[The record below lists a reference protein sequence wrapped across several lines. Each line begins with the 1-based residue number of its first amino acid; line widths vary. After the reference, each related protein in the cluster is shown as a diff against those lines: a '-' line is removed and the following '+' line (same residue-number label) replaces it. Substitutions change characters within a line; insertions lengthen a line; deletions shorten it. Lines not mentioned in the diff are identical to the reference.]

1 MGIQLSLYTIDK
13 TGYIEGKEGGRKKCR
28 RKVRKRKK
36 KIIDT
41 IKGKSRKLSGTGV
54 KKASFYIRI

>member
-13 TGYIEGKEGGRKKCR
+13 TGYIEGIEGGRKKCR

-36 KIIDT
+36 KIMIQSKENHENYHEQDFK
-41 IKGKSRKLSGTGV
+41 I
-54 KKASFYIRI
+54 ASFYIRI